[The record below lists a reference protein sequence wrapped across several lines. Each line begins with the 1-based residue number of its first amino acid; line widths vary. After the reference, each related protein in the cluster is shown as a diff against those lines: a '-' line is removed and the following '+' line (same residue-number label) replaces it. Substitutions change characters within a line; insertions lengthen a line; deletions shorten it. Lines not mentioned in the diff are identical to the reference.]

1 MTATDSDDG
10 FNGHVRYSIRG
21 GEGKFSIDPES
32 GLVSLTGA
40 LDRETQAEYSLK
52 VEAQDQGRPIRS
64 ATASL
69 LIQVSDVND
78 NSPRFTKSEYQVEVL
93 ETTSKGTAL
102 INLTAVDEDEGLNGR
117 ISYSIVTQDPPSA
130 PAVFELDSSTGVLQL
145 AQGLDYE
152 SVMGYSL
159 TVKAEDG
166 GTPPLEGLSTV
177 LVRVKDVNDNPPRF
191 SQESYDFAV
200 SENFPGGSSI
210 VTLEVTDVDE
220 GGFSNGHFVF
230 TSDIFDINKQ
240 GVVSLNTDATLD
252 RETKAN
258 YLLQITAVDQPVD
271 GLNSTAQLNIT
282 VLDYNDNTP
291 QFIDLPDPIFVP
303 EGEYSASTPGE
314 VLRIL
319 ATDSDIGANAEV
331 TISISSPSTL
341 FQFREDGTLLVV
353 GPLDRETRDVYELV
367 IVASDNGTPQRQN
380 ITTIRLSVTDMN
392 DNTPVFSASI
402 YSKRILVK
410 DAEVGDVVLTL
421 LATDKDIG
429 NNSLITYSF
438 SAGNFTH
445 LSLNDKT
452 GVVTIASDLADVT
465 EDTALDFTVMAQD
478 HGLPPLNST
487 ARGLVSLKTVSLS
500 EGVAFE
506 SPSYNFSVAENQPEG
521 AAVGMVKA
529 SPGSSLYDISYV
541 LMTHTDLFTI
551 DPQGALFT
559 KETLDKES
567 QDWYILEVKAVDTR
581 SSPTSAVALVRV
593 EVEDVNEA
601 PKFIDG
607 TYQAKIFSIAPYKYP
622 VVQVKATDPDS
633 GDSERLQYSMSE
645 PSSYFDVDP
654 STGQV
659 YVVSAVGLAGQTTTL
674 TMKATDPLGLQATAM
689 VQVDVQGS
697 ASSDVVVI
705 SLNQAANIVDK
716 KIPEMEESL
725 GRALGWTVRVIR
737 VSSSNGGEAESR
749 TFRNNVKT
757 FVSIIATDNDKVI
770 PAEEI
775 KKKLQSESATVKAE
789 LEKVF
794 GAGLEYDVQD
804 DPVEASDNQAIV
816 IALGVLLGLSMLGLL
831 LMGTYTI
838 VKFIRTKKN
847 AEDSDRESFAIDN
860 QSYINQDRK
869 TSGNLNLDW
878 RSDGIEKKAEPEP
891 DSQKK
896 DSNSDDSQTSA
907 L

>member
-1 MTATDSDDG
+1 MSV
-10 FNGHVRYSIRG
+10 F
-21 GEGKFSIDPES
+21 
-32 GLVSLTGA
+32 LV
-40 LDRETQAEYSLK
+40 LK
-52 VEAQDQGRPIRS
+52 
-64 ATASL
+64 
-69 LIQVSDVND
+69 
-78 NSPRFTKSEYQVEVL
+78 
-93 ETTSKGTAL
+93 
-102 INLTAVDEDEGLNGR
+102 
-117 ISYSIVTQDPPSA
+117 
-130 PAVFELDSSTGVLQL
+130 
-145 AQGLDYE
+145 
-152 SVMGYSL
+152 
-159 TVKAEDG
+159 
-166 GTPPLEGLSTV
+166 
-177 LVRVKDVNDNPPRF
+177 
-191 SQESYDFAV
+191 
-200 SENFPGGSSI
+200 
-210 VTLEVTDVDE
+210 
-220 GGFSNGHFVF
+220 
-230 TSDIFDINKQ
+230 
-240 GVVSLNTDATLD
+240 
-252 RETKAN
+252 
-258 YLLQITAVDQPVD
+258 
-271 GLNSTAQLNIT
+271 
-282 VLDYNDNTP
+282 
-291 QFIDLPDPIFVP
+291 
-303 EGEYSASTPGE
+303 
-314 VLRIL
+314 
-319 ATDSDIGANAEV
+319 
-331 TISISSPSTL
+331 
-341 FQFREDGTLLVV
+341 DGTLLVV

-402 YSKRILVK
+402 YSKSILVK

-438 SAGNFTH
+438 SAGNFTY
-445 LSLNDKT
+445 LSLNNKT

-487 ARGLVSLKTVSLS
+487 ARGLVSLMTVSLS

-521 AAVGMVKA
+521 AAVGVVKA

-551 DPQGALFT
+551 DPRGALLT

-581 SSPTSAVALVRV
+581 IPPTSAVALVRV
-593 EVEDVNEA
+593 EVENVNEA

-607 TYQAKIFSIAPYKYP
+607 IYQAKIFSIAPYKYP

-633 GDSERLQYSMSE
+633 GDSEHLQYSISE

-705 SLNQAANIVDK
+705 SLNRAANVVEK
-716 KIPEMEESL
+716 NIPEMEESL

-737 VSSSNGGEAESR
+737 VSNSNKGEAESR
-749 TFRNNVKT
+749 TLRNNIKT
-757 FVSIIATDNDKVI
+757 FVSIIATDVDKVI
-770 PAEEI
+770 PAEGM
-775 KKKLQSESATVKAE
+775 KKKLQSESATVKTE

-794 GAGLEYDVQD
+794 GTGLEYEVQE
-804 DPVEASDNQAIV
+804 DPEETSDNQATV

-831 LMGTYTI
+831 LMG
-838 VKFIRTKKN
+838 FIRTKRN

-869 TSGNLNLDW
+869 TSGNFNLGW
-878 RSDGIEKKAEPEP
+878 RSHGIEKKAEPEP
-891 DSQKK
+891 DSQNK
-896 DSNSDDSQTSA
+896 DSNSDDNQDSNNQSYRCVKNKKEKENRRRSNGSMESPIHFKSST
-907 L
+907 

>member
-1 MTATDSDDG
+1 MNPYFDHTLYKAFIQEEQTGEFFTILPDAIKAQDG
-10 FNGHVRYSIRG
+10 DTGINMMVVYSISAVSPSKYLNNFDIN
-21 GEGKFSIDPES
+21 ENS
-32 GLVSLTGA
+32 GVISVVTG
-40 LDRETQAEYSLK
+40 LDREE
-52 VEAQDQGRPIRS
+52 
-64 ATASL
+64 
-69 LIQVSDVND
+69 
-78 NSPRFTKSEYQVEVL
+78 
-93 ETTSKGTAL
+93 
-102 INLTAVDEDEGLNGR
+102 
-117 ISYSIVTQDPPSA
+117 
-130 PAVFELDSSTGVLQL
+130 
-145 AQGLDYE
+145 
-152 SVMGYSL
+152 
-159 TVKAEDG
+159 
-166 GTPPLEGLSTV
+166 
-177 LVRVKDVNDNPPRF
+177 
-191 SQESYDFAV
+191 
-200 SENFPGGSSI
+200 
-210 VTLEVTDVDE
+210 
-220 GGFSNGHFVF
+220 
-230 TSDIFDINKQ
+230 
-240 GVVSLNTDATLD
+240 
-252 RETKAN
+252 
-258 YLLQITAVDQPVD
+258 
-271 GLNSTAQLNIT
+271 
-282 VLDYNDNTP
+282 
-291 QFIDLPDPIFVP
+291 
-303 EGEYSASTPGE
+303 
-314 VLRIL
+314 
-319 ATDSDIGANAEV
+319 IGEV
-331 TISISSPSTL
+331 TISIKAAQVDDNMKTANAVVTVTIEDANDNPPVFDKSRYHATL
-341 FQFREDGTLLVV
+341 LENSLTDTVVFRVKVTDLDEGGFNGTLRLLPESVPFSVSLDGTVTV
-353 GPLDRETRDVYELV
+353 KTSTDLDRETVGHFFFQIEAQEAD
-367 IVASDNGTPQRQN
+367 TPNRVVSADAN
-380 ITTIRLSVTDMN
+380 VTLLDEN

-402 YSKRILVK
+402 YSNSILVK
-410 DAEVGDVVLTL
+410 DAKVGDVVLTL

-438 SAGNFTH
+438 SAGNFTY

-487 ARGLVSLKTVSLS
+487 ARGLVSLMTVSLS

-521 AAVGMVKA
+521 AAVGVVKA

-551 DPQGALFT
+551 DPRGALLT

-581 SSPTSAVALVRV
+581 IPPTSAVALVQV

-607 TYQAKIFSIAPYKYP
+607 IYQAKIFSIAPFKYP

-705 SLNQAANIVDK
+705 SLNQAANVVEK
-716 KIPEMEESL
+716 NIPEMEESL

-737 VSSSNGGEAESR
+737 VSSSNSGEAESR
-749 TFRNNVKT
+749 KLRNNIKT
-757 FVSIIATDNDKVI
+757 FVSIIATDVDKVI
-770 PAEEI
+770 PALEI

-838 VKFIRTKKN
+838 VKFIRTKRN

-860 QSYINQDRK
+860 QSNINQDRK
-869 TSGNLNLDW
+869 TSGNLNLGL
-878 RSDGIEKKAEPEP
+878 RSHGIEKKAEPEP
-891 DSQKK
+891 DSQNK
-896 DSNSDDSQTSA
+896 DSNSDDSQTST